1 MFNLS
6 TILQMNIKPHMRNN
20 MKKQLFILLAIMV
33 IATAGYAQVTLQSFQ
48 IAPNYLQ
55 ETSLKVANINSA
67 TPFKFLVSVARGINS
82 GGGYVSGNCTI
93 KLYYTEN
100 QSSDSNIPDDPSSVL
115 LLTKNITSSNYSSN
129 QATLADLDAS
139 LPANKQ
145 YGKLILRFEYLD
157 NQNINRI
164 SYSSTRYGIYL
175 VPPDVPPSPITINS
189 VNKVETILFGTD
201 CGFPHAYGTSYNPN
215 GHMENGVWKFAYDIS
230 FTKNNASVVDSDIYW
245 EWEVADM
252 SNYPVTE
259 KQFLVYPYGT
269 IKGTPMNG
277 NKKVFVEANDY
288 LDEYDSKVFVRAKS
302 RSTGAILSST
312 FSINFT
318 AVNH

>member
-1 MFNLS
+1 
-6 TILQMNIKPHMRNN
+6 MNIKPYTRNN
-20 MKKQLFILLAIMV
+20 MKKQIFILLAIMI
-33 IATAGYAQVTLQSFQ
+33 IATGAYAQVTLQSFQ
-48 IAPNYLQ
+48 IGQNYLQ
-55 ETSLKVANINSA
+55 GTSLKVPNINA
-67 TPFKFLVSVARGINS
+67 PTPFKFLVSVLRGANS
-82 GGGYVSGNCTI
+82 NGGFVSGNCII

-115 LLTKNITSSNYSSN
+115 LLTKNITSSDYSSN

-164 SYSSTRYGIYL
+164 SYSSTRYGIYV
-175 VPPDVPPSPITINS
+175 VPPDVPPLPITINS

-201 CGFPHAYGTSYNPN
+201 CGFPHAYGTSSNPN
-215 GHMENGVWKFAYDIS
+215 GFMENGVWKFAYDIS

-302 RSTGAILSST
+302 RSTGSVLSST
-312 FSINFT
+312 FTLYFNG
-318 AVNH
+318 VNH